1 MINLY
6 ELWRRFR
13 LLTDPDKLSEEEKKF
28 MLKFLIEESHR
39 KEQKKIQY
47 LMKKSG
53 IKRIKLL
60 DDFDWKYN
68 PKVPRDKLIEF
79 MNTQWLTKP
88 SNLVLI
94 GPAGVGK
101 SHIATAL
108 CHDALTKSRQT
119 VFLTLFDLTAK
130 MAKAKSVYSFIEYYS
145 RANVLCLDEIGYV
158 IPTKEQADCIFQ
170 IISKRAEV
178 GTTIVTT
185 NLVPS
190 NWGKV
195 FDTVTASAILD
206 RLSMNGKFITFEGRS
221 YRNKQ

>member
-13 LLTDPDKLSEEEKKF
+13 LLTDPEQLSEEEKKF

-68 PKVPRDKLIEF
+68 PKVPRDKIMEF

-88 SNLVLI
+88 
-94 GPAGVGK
+94 GV
-101 SHIATAL
+101 
-108 CHDALTKSRQT
+108 
-119 VFLTLFDLTAK
+119 VFRIKPVQLAAF
-130 MAKAKSVYSFIEYYS
+130 
-145 RANVLCLDEIGYV
+145 
-158 IPTKEQADCIFQ
+158 
-170 IISKRAEV
+170 
-178 GTTIVTT
+178 
-185 NLVPS
+185 
-190 NWGKV
+190 
-195 FDTVTASAILD
+195 
-206 RLSMNGKFITFEGRS
+206 
-221 YRNKQ
+221 